1 MVSECLVR
9 AGRITDETDV
19 RLLSQMFVGSFEPD
33 DFFQFQTDVQDTFNE
48 FQSAGLSQLIID
60 LSNNG
65 GASFELNLICYLQ
78 CSIWL

>member
-1 MVSECLVR
+1 
-9 AGRITDETDV
+9 
-19 RLLSQMFVGSFEPD
+19 MFVGSFEPD

-65 GASFELNLICYLQ
+65 GASFGLNLNRYLQ
-78 CSIWL
+78 RSVRL